1 MEHTVENMLNLF
13 TKVRRFY
20 ASLLQKKFSFLSP
33 NEISILILLSN
44 NSRISTSREL
54 VMYLDVSKG
63 LVSRSVDSLVK
74 KGLVY
79 LESDKNDGRIQRIKL
94 SESSSEQ
101 ISSLKSEIKK
111 INDYVLKDIDE
122 DEIIQMENT
131 VSKIIA
137 EFEKEGIL

>member
-94 SESSSEQ
+94 SESSSEL